1 MGDYGVIHSQESLL
15 RRVLN
20 DENLLGFESADE
32 AAFLSLQLIIG
43 AADTVGH
50 HISVPERS

>member
-1 MGDYGVIHSQESLL
+1 MFQQVMANHGVIHSQESLL

-20 DENLLGFESADE
+20 DEKLLGFESVDE

-43 AADTVGH
+43 AADTVRLR
-50 HISVPERS
+50 I